1 MPYIDPNDRLPLNHA
16 IEKLAIEIDNGGEL
30 NYTISRLIKLLIDKW
45 GERYT
50 NYEKIVGALMC
61 IMMELYRKRTGPYE
75 DKKEIENGTI
85 WD

>member
-1 MPYIDPNDRLPLNHA
+1 MPYINKNDRLPLNHA